1 MLAQSAAAV
10 TVPWSGQV
18 TVEIADTG
26 GTYSGVAV
34 GDAFTGSFDLTG
46 ACPGVCLVEPFP
58 PDETNYVFPGG
69 MASITGL
76 GITTNGSEASVNIQ
90 NDHVVTLDEAN
101 FANMILGGSGPAVR
115 ENDVVD
121 VWTAA
126 SELGNLEWEI
136 SFVSLDGSFFTGQAF
151 QADPPDF
158 SQVDLG
164 IFQIIETD
172 GVDSEIFHVAGVVV
186 PEPSTA
192 TLLGGALALL
202 AALRRG
208 RPKRRLRSRHF

>member
-121 VWTAA
+121 VWT
-126 SELGNLEWEI
+126 
-136 SFVSLDGSFFTGQAF
+136 F